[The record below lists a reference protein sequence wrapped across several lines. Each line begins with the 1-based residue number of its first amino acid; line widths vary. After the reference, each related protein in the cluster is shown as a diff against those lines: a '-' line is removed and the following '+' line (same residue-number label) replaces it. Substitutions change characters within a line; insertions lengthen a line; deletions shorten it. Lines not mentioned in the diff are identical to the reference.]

1 MNLGLD
7 DKHALVLGASQG
19 LGLASAQAL
28 LNEGGRVTLGGRS
41 IERLGAARAAL
52 PAEQQAR
59 CFIAVADL
67 ADADAAS
74 VLAAQAREAGG
85 EIDVLVNNTGGP
97 PPGTPSSI
105 TTGAMATHFAS
116 MVQPVVALTLDLVQ
130 SMRTRGWGRVLTIAS
145 SGVVQP
151 IPHLPISNA
160 LRSTLVGFMK
170 SLAGEVASDG
180 VTVNMV
186 LPGRIGTGRTQ
197 SIDASQAKRS
207 GTLVDDVAKA
217 SAATIPAGRYGTP
230 EEFAAVVA
238 FLASTQA
245 SYVTGSM
252 IRVDGGAIRSI

>member
-1 MNLGLD
+1 MHLGLD

-28 LNEGGRVTLGGRS
+28 LAEGARVTLSGRS
-41 IERLGAARAAL
+41 PERLAAARAAL
-52 PAEQQAR
+52 SPEQQAR
-59 CFIAVADL
+59 CFLAVADL
-67 ADADAAS
+67 GAADAA
-74 VLAAQAREAGG
+74 AMIAARAQAEGG
-85 EIDVLVNNTGGP
+85 AIDILVNNTGGP
-97 PPGTPSSI
+97 PPGAPSTI
-105 TTGAMATHFAS
+105 TTEAMAAHFSS
-116 MVQPVVALTLDLVQ
+116 MVQPVVALTLDLVA

-170 SLAGEVASDG
+170 SLAGEVAADG

-186 LPGRIGTGRTQ
+186 LPGRIATGRTL
-197 SIDASQAKRS
+197 SIDTAQADRS
-207 GTLVDDVAKA
+207 GKALEDVAKA

-238 FLASTQA
+238 FLASVPA

-252 IRVDGGAIRSI
+252 VRVDGGAIRSI

>member
-1 MNLGLD
+1 MYLGLD

-28 LNEGGRVTLGGRS
+28 LNEGARVTLSGRS
-41 IERLGAARAAL
+41 PERLEAARAAL
-52 PAEQQAR
+52 PTEQQAR
-59 CFIAVADL
+59 CFLAVADL
-67 ADADAAS
+67 AHPDAAG
-74 VLAAQAREAGG
+74 LIAAQARASGG
-85 EIDVLVNNTGGP
+85 AIDILVNNTGGP

-105 TTGAMATHFAS
+105 TTEAMATHFAS
-116 MVQPVVALTLDLVQ
+116 MVQPVVALTLDLIV
-130 SMRTRGWGRVLTIAS
+130 SMRERGWGRILTIAS

-151 IPHLPISNA
+151 IPHLPMSNA

-170 SLAGEVASDG
+170 SLAGEVAGDG

-186 LPGRIGTGRTQ
+186 LPGRIATGRTA
-197 SIDASQAKRS
+197 SIDAGQAQKS
-207 GTLVDDVAKA
+207 GTPVEDIAKA
-217 SAATIPAGRYGTP
+217 STATIPAGRYGTP

-252 IRVDGGAIRSI
+252 MRVDGGAIRSI

>member
-1 MNLGLD
+1 MYLGLE
-7 DKHALVLGASQG
+7 DKHALVLGGSQG

-28 LNEGGRVTLGGRS
+28 LNEGARVTLSGRS
-41 IERLGAARAAL
+41 LERLEAARTAL

-67 ADADAAS
+67 ADAEAAS
-74 VLAAQAREAGG
+74 LIAQRARAEGG
-85 EIDVLVNNTGGP
+85 VVDVLVNNSGGP
-97 PPGTPSSI
+97 PPGLPSAI
-105 TTGAMATHFAS
+105 TAVAMADHFAS
-116 MVQPVVALTLDLVQ
+116 MVQPVVTLTLELLPT
-130 SMRTRGWGRVLTIAS
+130 MRERGWGRILTIAS

-151 IPHLPISNA
+151 IPHLPMSNA

-170 SLAGEVASDG
+170 SLAGEVAGDG

-186 LPGRIGTGRTQ
+186 LPGRIATGRTQ
-197 SIDASQAKRS
+197 SIDADQAQKS
-207 GTLVDDVAKA
+207 GKPVEEIARA
-217 SAATIPAGRYGTP
+217 STASIPAGRYGTP

-252 IRVDGGAIRSI
+252 MRVDGGAIRSI

>member
-1 MNLGLD
+1 MYLGLD

-19 LGLASAQAL
+19 LGLACAQAL
-28 LNEGGRVTLGGRS
+28 LSEGARVTLSGRS
-41 IERLGAARAAL
+41 LERLEAARAAL

-59 CFIAVADL
+59 CFIAMADL
-67 ADADAAS
+67 ADADAADII
-74 VLAAQAREAGG
+74 AARAREAGG
-85 EIDVLVNNTGGP
+85 SVDVLVNNTGGP

-105 TTGAMATHFAS
+105 TTEAMAAHFSS
-116 MVQPVVALTLDLVQ
+116 MVQPIVALTLDLVK
-130 SMRTRGWGRVLTIAS
+130 SMRERGWGRVLTIAS

-170 SLAGEVASDG
+170 SLAGEVAADG

-186 LPGRIGTGRTQ
+186 LPGRIATGRTQ
-197 SIDASQAKRS
+197 SIDSAQAQRS
-207 GTLVDDVAKA
+207 GQSIQDIAKA
-217 SAATIPAGRYGTP
+217 STASIPAGRYGTP

-245 SYVTGSM
+245 SYVTGSLV
-252 IRVDGGAIRSI
+252 RVDGGAIRSI

>member
-1 MNLGLD
+1 MYLGLD

-28 LNEGGRVTLGGRS
+28 LNEGARVTLSGRS
-41 IERLGAARAAL
+41 TERLEAARAAL

-59 CFIAVADL
+59 CFLAVADL
-67 ADADAAS
+67 ADADAAAS
-74 VLAAQAREAGG
+74 IAAQARAAGG
-85 EIDVLVNNTGGP
+85 AIDILVNNTGGP

-105 TTGAMATHFAS
+105 TTQAMATHFSS

-130 SMRTRGWGRVLTIAS
+130 SMRERGWGRVLTIAS

-170 SLAGEVASDG
+170 SLAGEVAGEG

-186 LPGRIGTGRTQ
+186 LPGRIATGRTQ
-197 SIDASQAKRS
+197 SIDADQAQKS
-207 GTLVDDVAKA
+207 GKPVEDIAKA
-217 SAATIPAGRYGTP
+217 STATIPACRYGTP

-238 FLASTQA
+238 FLSSTQA

-252 IRVDGGAIRSI
+252 MRVDGGAIRSI